1 VETNA
6 TCMCARLVG
15 LPDVTVLAVDDRLGD
30 PIRVHVEQR
39 VDRSRC
45 EECGTAAWVK
55 DRPVVELADL
65 PCFGRS
71 ARLVWHKHRW
81 CCPSRSCPVGSW
93 TGQDPRIAAPRLGL
107 SDRAG
112 RWATGQVDRL
122 GRTVNEIAVEL
133 GCDWHTVNDAVVA
146 YGTPLVEDP
155 ARIGQ
160 VTAVGL
166 DEVLFARQGPWRTQA
181 WSTTIADVA
190 GGQLLDIVPG
200 RSATGA
206 CRWFDA
212 RPPGWCEQIDWAV
225 LDLSCP
231 WRLTFDTVLPWA
243 RQVTDPFHLVKLA
256 NQRLDEVR
264 RRSRTRPSGTGAAST
279 IRSTGPDGCSPAPM
293 NASTTAAAPSC
304 WVFSMPAIPDTR
316 SAPPGMPRKSSARST
331 TTTIPTSHS
340 SPLDGPHRRPSRLK
354 SEEPVSLRRR
364 AGTLG
369 TSPPWCW
376 RRRAPPAPVLSPAG
390 RWRAVRCGRGGCSG
404 CDRRRCAGGRRP
416 SRTAGRR
423 PWPAR
428 PTGAR
433 RRARRRPRRSRWPGG

>member
-15 LPDVTVLAVDDRLGD
+15 LPDVTVLAVEDHPGD

-39 VDRSRC
+39 VDRPRC
-45 EECGTAAWVK
+45 EGCGMAAWVK

-65 PCFGRS
+65 PCFGRP

-93 TGQDPRIAAPRLGL
+93 TGQDPGIAAPRLGL
-107 SDRAG
+107 TDRAG
-112 RWATGQVDRL
+112 RWATTQVGRH

-133 GCDWHTVNDAVVA
+133 GCDWHTLNDAVIA

-166 DEVLFARQGPWRTQA
+166 DEVLFARQGRWRTQA

-190 GGQLLDIVPG
+190 GGRLLDIIPG

-225 LDLSCP
+225 LDLSGP

-243 RQVTDPFHLVKLA
+243 TQVADPFHLVKLA

-264 RRSRTRPSGTGAAST
+264 RRVQ
-279 IRSTGPDGCSPAPM
+279 
-293 NASTTAAAPSC
+293 N
-304 WVFSMPAIPDTR
+304 
-316 SAPPGMPRKSSARST
+316 
-331 TTTIPTSHS
+331 
-340 SPLDGPHRRPSRLK
+340 
-354 SEEPVSLRRR
+354 E
-364 AGTLG
+364 TLG
-369 TSPPWCW
+369 HRGRKHDPLYRSRRLLTRADERLDDRGRTKLLGLLDAGDPRHEVRTAWHAKEVVRSIYDHHDPDLALEFVGRLGGDLQDDSCPPEV
-376 RRRAPPAPVLSPAG
+376 RQLGRTIT
-390 RWRAVRCGRGGCSG
+390 RWRHQIAAWHHAQVSNGPTEALNNLIKRVKRVAFGF
-404 CDRRRCAGGRRP
+404 RRFANYRIRALLYAGHP
-416 SRTAGRR
+416 NWDLLATV
-423 PWPAR
+423 
-428 PTGAR
+428 T
-433 RRARRRPRRSRWPGG
+433 PR